1 LQAWWSGQFVHK
13 LCNSIGYGWF
23 NAEAPLYHALCGRK
37 KGSGQRDM
45 VYSSYCT
52 PHGM

>member
-1 LQAWWSGQFVHK
+1 
-13 LCNSIGYGWF
+13 
-23 NAEAPLYHALCGRK
+23 LYHALRGRK

-45 VYSSYCT
+45 VYSSFCT